1 MNILITILA
10 GLTVGLVAKLLMPGR
25 DPGGGLMTIL
35 LGIVGAGVGEE
46 ISHALGWYESDP
58 GAGFVASVL
67 GAILLLAAYRYYQR
81 AEGAE

>member
-10 GLTVGLVAKLLMPGR
+10 GLTVGLVARLLMPGR

-35 LGIVGAGVGEE
+35 VAIVGAGVGEE
-46 ISHALGWYESDP
+46 IGHALGGDGPEQ

-67 GAILLLAAYRYYQR
+67 GAILLLAAYRYYLR
-81 AEGAE
+81 AKGAE